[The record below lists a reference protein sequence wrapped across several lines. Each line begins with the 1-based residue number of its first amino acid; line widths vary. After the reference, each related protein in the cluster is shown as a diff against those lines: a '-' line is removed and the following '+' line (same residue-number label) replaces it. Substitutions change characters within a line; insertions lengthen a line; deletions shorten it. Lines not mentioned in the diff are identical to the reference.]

1 MPTPVF
7 CEMPSR
13 TVFNSSNTSSLSI
26 VQIIKYLEKIKKQVC
41 KLAKSKLISE
51 FPRKDQDMLFFVG
64 NTTESWKVRWE
75 IRRALY
81 NLWYLK
87 SLGKNN
93 KTLKLKEK
101 LFSEFINKLYNYLAL
116 TSDLSLLEHQR
127 WSSKRFM
134 YNIC

>member
-26 VQIIKYLEKIKKQVC
+26 DQIIKYLEKIKKQVC

-75 IRRALY
+75 IRRA
-81 NLWYLK
+81 
-87 SLGKNN
+87 
-93 KTLKLKEK
+93 
-101 LFSEFINKLYNYLAL
+101 
-116 TSDLSLLEHQR
+116 
-127 WSSKRFM
+127 
-134 YNIC
+134 

>member
-75 IRRALY
+75 IRRA
-81 NLWYLK
+81 
-87 SLGKNN
+87 
-93 KTLKLKEK
+93 
-101 LFSEFINKLYNYLAL
+101 
-116 TSDLSLLEHQR
+116 
-127 WSSKRFM
+127 
-134 YNIC
+134 

>member
-1 MPTPVF
+1 MLSSCPPLFF

-26 VQIIKYLEKIKKQVC
+26 DQIIKYLEKIKKQVC

-75 IRRALY
+75 IRRA
-81 NLWYLK
+81 
-87 SLGKNN
+87 
-93 KTLKLKEK
+93 
-101 LFSEFINKLYNYLAL
+101 
-116 TSDLSLLEHQR
+116 
-127 WSSKRFM
+127 
-134 YNIC
+134 

>member
-1 MPTPVF
+1 MLSSCPPLFF

-51 FPRKDQDMLFFVG
+51 FLRKDQDMLFFVG

-75 IRRALY
+75 IRRA
-81 NLWYLK
+81 
-87 SLGKNN
+87 
-93 KTLKLKEK
+93 
-101 LFSEFINKLYNYLAL
+101 
-116 TSDLSLLEHQR
+116 
-127 WSSKRFM
+127 
-134 YNIC
+134 

>member
-1 MPTPVF
+1 MPNPVF

-75 IRRALY
+75 IRRA
-81 NLWYLK
+81 
-87 SLGKNN
+87 
-93 KTLKLKEK
+93 
-101 LFSEFINKLYNYLAL
+101 
-116 TSDLSLLEHQR
+116 
-127 WSSKRFM
+127 
-134 YNIC
+134 

>member
-51 FPRKDQDMLFFVG
+51 FLRKDQDMLFFVG

-75 IRRALY
+75 IRRA
-81 NLWYLK
+81 
-87 SLGKNN
+87 
-93 KTLKLKEK
+93 
-101 LFSEFINKLYNYLAL
+101 
-116 TSDLSLLEHQR
+116 
-127 WSSKRFM
+127 
-134 YNIC
+134 

>member
-1 MPTPVF
+1 MLSSCPPLFF

-75 IRRALY
+75 IRRA
-81 NLWYLK
+81 
-87 SLGKNN
+87 
-93 KTLKLKEK
+93 
-101 LFSEFINKLYNYLAL
+101 
-116 TSDLSLLEHQR
+116 
-127 WSSKRFM
+127 
-134 YNIC
+134 